1 MEEGPLHAGGR
12 SSAGG
17 GPGGRLRAV
26 DLGRGAVVIA
36 IGVKVK
42 LWGRVGVVE
51 ALAVSQA
58 TGVVIVT
65 VAIDPRMRL
74 RVPVDRVE
82 VIG

>member
-1 MEEGPLHAGGR
+1 
-12 SSAGG
+12 
-17 GPGGRLRAV
+17 
-26 DLGRGAVVIA
+26 VVIA